1 MNTLKQKGYQWES
14 LVRDRYEKNGYVV
27 LGKNFAIR
35 WGEID
40 LILENKEE
48 IVFVE
53 VKVVDGI
60 EDWNAYLSQ
69 RKMQALERSIESYCA
84 NNLIAKAIRLDAVFV
99 QNWKIVEVYENI
111 SNT

>member
-1 MNTLKQKGYQWES
+1 M
-14 LVRDRYEKNGYVV
+14 
-27 LGKNFAIR
+27 
-35 WGEID
+35 
-40 LILENKEE
+40 ILENKEE

-99 QNWKIVEVYENI
+99 QN
-111 SNT
+111 

>member
-1 MNTLKQKGYQWES
+1 M
-14 LVRDRYEKNGYVV
+14 
-27 LGKNFAIR
+27 
-35 WGEID
+35 
-40 LILENKEE
+40 ILENKEE

-69 RKMQALERSIESYCA
+69 KKMQALERSIESYCA

-99 QNWKIVEVYENI
+99 QN
-111 SNT
+111 

>member
-1 MNTLKQKGYQWES
+1 
-14 LVRDRYEKNGYVV
+14 
-27 LGKNFAIR
+27 
-35 WGEID
+35 

-99 QNWKIVEVYENI
+99 QN
-111 SNT
+111 

>member
-1 MNTLKQKGYQWES
+1 
-14 LVRDRYEKNGYVV
+14 
-27 LGKNFAIR
+27 
-35 WGEID
+35 

-84 NNLIAKAIRLDAVFV
+84 NNLIAKTIRLDAVFV
-99 QNWKIVEVYENI
+99 QN
-111 SNT
+111 

>member
-1 MNTLKQKGYQWES
+1 M
-14 LVRDRYEKNGYVV
+14 
-27 LGKNFAIR
+27 
-35 WGEID
+35 
-40 LILENKEE
+40 ILENKEE

-60 EDWNAYLSQ
+60 EDWNAYLSS

-99 QNWKIVEVYENI
+99 QN
-111 SNT
+111 